1 MADLLKQGS
10 DWLQSMR
17 NQHATQSVI
26 YKRGSDQVTLNATK
40 GKSQIEVEDEYGTRI
55 ETEITDFLITASDL
69 VLNGQTTT
77 PAVGD
82 KIEETIDG
90 VTRIYEVM
98 PIVAEGHWR
107 WSDSFGK
114 TLRIHTRLIDDG
126 V

>member
-1 MADLLKQGS
+1 MTDLLQQGS

-17 NQHATQSVI
+17 TQYATQSVV
-26 YKRGSDQVTLNATK
+26 YKRGPDRVTLNATK
-40 GKSQIEVEDEYGTRI
+40 GKSHIEVEDDYGTRI
-55 ETEITDFLITASDL
+55 ETEITDFLVTASDL
-69 VLNGQTTT
+69 VLNEQTTR
-77 PAVGD
+77 PQVGD

-107 WSDSFGK
+107 WSDSFNK
-114 TLRIHTRLIDDG
+114 TLRIHTKMIDDG